1 MTPTSRCALVFL
13 AALAMA
19 HAAPAAATDW
29 EVDLDVR
36 LLNSDGER
44 SFLNGGLG
52 ALRFGEDD
60 SGLRLGRA
68 RFALSQPIGQV
79 LSLRVDASAWDG
91 DDKNPVDLT
100 EAYLEYRPYPR
111 SGYRTRVRAGA
122 FYPPISLENRAAGWE
137 SPYTISSSA
146 LNTWLAEELRTIG
159 LEGELQWLGTRMGHS
174 FDLGLT
180 LGLYG
185 WNDPLGVVVAGH
197 GFALHDRQTP
207 LFGRVGPRNVPP
219 LYAREPFHEIDGRAG
234 YYAGVEARYL
244 DRVVLR
250 ALHYD
255 NRADP
260 TAYDAELG
268 DFAWETLFDT
278 AGVRIEGGSGWA
290 LILQWLDGETYIEP
304 FAGFVIEWPFETQY
318 ALISKRVAQK
328 HLITARYDEFSVG
341 SNLPANEGVQD
352 GHAWTVAYVYEHG
365 PRWRFMLE
373 WLDVKSTL
381 YNRALYLGMSP
392 LATESKVEL
401 AVRYALGTSA
411 R

>member
-1 MTPTSRCALVFL
+1 
-13 AALAMA
+13 MA

-219 LYAREPFHEIDGRAG
+219 LYAREPFH
-234 YYAGVEARYL
+234 
-244 DRVVLR
+244 
-250 ALHYD
+250 
-255 NRADP
+255 
-260 TAYDAELG
+260 
-268 DFAWETLFDT
+268 
-278 AGVRIEGGSGWA
+278 
-290 LILQWLDGETYIEP
+290 
-304 FAGFVIEWPFETQY
+304 
-318 ALISKRVAQK
+318 
-328 HLITARYDEFSVG
+328 
-341 SNLPANEGVQD
+341 
-352 GHAWTVAYVYEHG
+352 
-365 PRWRFMLE
+365 
-373 WLDVKSTL
+373 
-381 YNRALYLGMSP
+381 
-392 LATESKVEL
+392 
-401 AVRYALGTSA
+401 
-411 R
+411 